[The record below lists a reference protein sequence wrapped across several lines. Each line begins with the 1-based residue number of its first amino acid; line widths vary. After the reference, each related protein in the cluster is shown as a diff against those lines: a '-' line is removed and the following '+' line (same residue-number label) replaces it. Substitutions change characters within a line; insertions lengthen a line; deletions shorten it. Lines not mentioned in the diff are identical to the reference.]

1 MHSSFAFL
9 LTLLMS
15 ITLYNMGYPFGQLR
29 SAVLAAS
36 PPNLLPTP
44 SLLGVLERQPWCC
57 VGLAQQPTC
66 GCGTNTLPDA
76 SAKHSTMRSAMWSVS
91 FKPGRPTTARKVI
104 FPWRGKGA
112 EKLSLQRQKI
122 EGTVPN
128 RHLCIE
134 APCGVVQRRRKTML
148 VTGYASAIQHLCSH
162 ILQSLQSNF

>member
-1 MHSSFAFL
+1 MNALLLCLSPNFIDEYYTVQYGISLWSAEVSCPGCIPSQPLAHSQPPGSVRKTAL
-9 LTLLMS
+9 VLCGACS
-15 ITLYNMGYPFGQLR
+15 AANMRVWYQH
-29 SAVLAAS
+29 
-36 PPNLLPTP
+36 PP
-44 SLLGVLERQPWCC
+44 RRKCK
-57 VGLAQQPTC
+57 AQHYEV
-66 GCGTNTLPDA
+66 
-76 SAKHSTMRSAMWSVS
+76 SYVS